1 VTLPPEAKRKT
12 GKRQA
17 ADSSRGDELRRSL
30 LAWFDRAKRPLP
42 WRATR
47 DPYAIWLSEVMSQQ
61 TRVETV
67 IPYYEKFL
75 SHYPNVERLA
85 EAPVEE
91 VLGHWSGL
99 GYYRRARMLHRTA
112 QEVARMHGGVFPRTR
127 AALEALPGVGPYT
140 AGAVASIAFDE
151 PAGVVDGNVVRVFAR
166 LFDDDTDGRTPAGLA
181 HFRARA
187 DALVPAERAGDW
199 NQALMELGATVCVP
213 REPRCLLCPVAAAC
227 EGRARGTAHAL
238 PRLAKKAK
246 PVPAAFDAL
255 VVTSGASVL
264 LAERQAE
271 GLFGGLLEPPLYDA
285 APTLLEAAQAAKLD
299 LADPVGQVG
308 HTLSHRKLAV
318 AVHRADR
325 PLRRAPRLPLS
336 DAYVAL
342 HVVPWPLPDGA
353 RVSTLARKILAL
365 ALET

>member
-1 VTLPPEAKRKT
+1 MPTAD
-12 GKRQA
+12 GA
-17 ADSSRGDELRRSL
+17 ALRRSL
-30 LAWFDRAKRPLP
+30 LSWFDQVKRPLP

-75 SHYPNVERLA
+75 SYYPTVRHLA

-112 QEVARMHGGVFPRTR
+112 HEVVARHDAEFPPDRD
-127 AALEALPGVGPYT
+127 ALEALPGIGPYT
-140 AGAVASIAFDE
+140 AGAVASIAFD
-151 PAGVVDGNVVRVFAR
+151 AQASVVDGNVVRVFAR
-166 LFDDDTDGRTPAGLA
+166 LFDDSTDARTPRGMS

-187 DALVPAERAGDW
+187 DALVVGDRPGDW

-213 REPRCLLCPVAAAC
+213 REPRCMLCPVASHCA
-227 EGRARGTAHAL
+227 GRERGTAAEL
-238 PRLAKKAK
+238 PRLSKKAK

-255 VVTSGASVL
+255 VIAREAEGDVW
-264 LAERQAE
+264 LAERKPE
-271 GLFGGLLEPPLYDA
+271 GLFGGLLEPPLFDVAPSLAEASHAAGLRVDA
-285 APTLLEAAQAAKLD
+285 PLGVVA
-299 LADPVGQVG
+299 

-318 AVHRADR
+318 SVHRASL
-325 PLRRAPRLPLS
+325 PSLAAPVFVLPE
-336 DAYVAL
+336 AYVAL
-342 HVVPWPLPDGA
+342 HRVPWPLPPGT

>member
-1 VTLPPEAKRKT
+1 MKRAPKAKRT
-12 GKRQA
+12 SEETRA
-17 ADSSRGDELRRSL
+17 AGSPRGEELRRDL

-42 WRATR
+42 WRSTK

-75 SHYPNVERLA
+75 TEYPTVMHLA
-85 EAPVEE
+85 DAPVEE

-112 QEVARMHGGVFPRTR
+112 QEVVARHGGVFPREK
-127 AALEALPGVGPYT
+127 AALEELPGVGPYT

-151 PAGVVDGNVVRVFAR
+151 PAGLVDGNVVRVFAR

-181 HFRARA
+181 HFRDRA
-187 DALVPAERAGDW
+187 EALVPEERPGDW
-199 NQALMELGATVCVP
+199 NQALMELGATVCTP
-213 REPRCLLCPVAAAC
+213 REPRCLLCPVAAQC
-227 EGRARGTAHAL
+227 DGRAKGTAHAL
-238 PRLAKKAK
+238 PRLSKKAK
-246 PVPAAFDAL
+246 PVDAAFDAL
-255 VVTSGASVL
+255 VVAGERRVL
-264 LAERQAE
+264 LAERKPD
-271 GLFGGLLEPPLYDA
+271 GLFGGLLEPPLFDA
-285 APTLLEAAQAAKLD
+285 APSLLEAAEAAKLD
-299 LADPVGQVG
+299 LLDPVGEVR

-318 AVHRADR
+318 AVHRVDGE
-325 PLRRAPRLPLS
+325 LRRAPRLPLG
-336 DAYVAL
+336 DAYVSL